1 MTRGNLTVISEFLL
15 LGLSE
20 APEHQLLL
28 FSLFLSMYMVTV
40 VGNLLI
46 ILAISSTSHLHTP
59 MYFFIANL
67 SCVDICFTSVT
78 IPKMLLNIQTQRQ
91 SISYIGC
98 LMQMYFLILF
108 LEMGNVLLAVMA
120 YDRFVAICHPLHYAT
135 IMNPK
140 FCITLVSV
148 ALIITHIYPLTHTL
162 LMNTLSFCASVRIHH
177 IFCELYA
184 LLKLSCSDIHINELV
199 VYTLG
204 SFLFVTP
211 FLFISLSY
219 MRIFSAIL
227 RLHSS
232 QSKLKAFSTCSSHL
246 AVVSLFYGTLF
257 GVYLRPSSSYTVG
270 DSVATVLYAAVA
282 PMLNPFIYSLRN
294 KDMKGALRGLLSWRK
309 LFRRPRTRSGPGAP
323 GLLAATLGNLR
334 RLFFSCFIKQ
344 LSKQ

>member
-1 MTRGNLTVISEFLL
+1 MVRGNVTVISEFLL

-20 APEHQLLL
+20 VPEHQLFI
-28 FSLFLSMYMVTV
+28 FSLFLSMYLVTV

-46 ILAISSTSHLHTP
+46 ILAISSAPNLHTP

-78 IPKMLLNIQTQRQ
+78 IPKMLLNIQTQSQ
-91 SISYIGC
+91 SILYVGC
-98 LMQMYFLILF
+98 LTQMYFLILF
-108 LEMGNVLLAVMA
+108 LELDNVLLAVMA

-135 IMNPK
+135 IMSPK
-140 FCITLVSV
+140 FCITSVSLAV
-148 ALIITHIYPLTHTL
+148 IITNIYPLIHTL
-162 LMNTLSFCASVRIHH
+162 LMDTLSFCASVRIHH

-204 SFLFVTP
+204 SLLFVTP
-211 FLFISLSY
+211 FLFIFLSY
-219 MRIFSAIL
+219 KSIFLAIL
-227 RLHSS
+227 RLHSL

-257 GVYLRPSSSYTVG
+257 GVYLRPSSSYTAE
-270 DSVATVLYAAVA
+270 DSVATVLYAVVA

-294 KDMKGALRGLLSWRK
+294 KDMKQALRSLLSWRQVW
-309 LFRRPRTRSGPGAP
+309 SW
-323 GLLAATLGNLR
+323 
-334 RLFFSCFIKQ
+334 
-344 LSKQ
+344 